1 MEKPKSEVLRQAP
14 RMRKIIIT
22 AAVAG
27 SRPTKDMNPAVPYTP
42 EEIAQSAV
50 ECYRAGAAIA
60 HIHVRDPRTG
70 KPDFKIELFREV
82 VERIRQECE
91 MIINLTTSGLMLAGA
106 NVIEQRLQPV
116 SLKPEICSLDIGSIN
131 FEDRVFINSAEWGEI
146 AATTMK
152 EYGVKPEMEV
162 FDVGHIYQAFSN
174 GLSSQ
179 DTTCFFIGN
188 NFKG

>member
-131 FEDRVFINSAEWGEI
+131 FEDRVFINSAEWG
-146 AATTMK
+146 K
-152 EYGVKPEMEV
+152 LL
-162 FDVGHIYQAFSN
+162 Q
-174 GLSSQ
+174 Q
-179 DTTCFFIGN
+179 Q
-188 NFKG
+188 